1 MYGIDINF
9 LNDRA
14 DRPTDA
20 IVPVRKTAA
29 NSASKLPLLV
39 GLAVAIASCAG
50 VGGYW
55 LILQNQQKSLM
66 AESSVLDSQ
75 LVELQAKLAQ
85 VDTVRQQTQA
95 VEAEVQA
102 LASVFE
108 RIRPWS
114 AIVRDI
120 QGRIPGRTQISR
132 LVQVAPA
139 APGDLATAPA
149 APAAAP
155 AAGAPAASTSAAGG
169 LELGGNACSFDD
181 VNDFLLTLKSS
192 PFLESK
198 SVKITEASLGEIVP
212 GRCPGEVENGSPL
225 ALVTYTITGDIKSIP
240 ATALL
245 NELNRQQESTGLAA
259 RIRALQATGAIK

>member
-14 DRPTDA
+14 DRPVDA
-20 IVPVRKTAA
+20 IVPVKKTAA

-39 GLAVAIASCAG
+39 GLGVAIAACAG

-55 LILQNQQKSLM
+55 LILQNQQKGLI
-66 AESSVLDSQ
+66 AENSVLDSQ
-75 LVELQAKLAQ
+75 LAELQQKLAQ

-120 QGRIPGRTQISR
+120 QGRVPGRTQIAR
-132 LVQVAPA
+132 LVQTAPA
-139 APGDLATAPA
+139 DAA
-149 APAAAP
+149 APAAAG
-155 AAGAPAASTSAAGG
+155 AAAAAPAVGAAPASAAGG
-169 LELGGNACSFDD
+169 LELGGNACSFND

-192 PFLESK
+192 PFLDSESI
-198 SVKITEASLGEIVP
+198 KITEASLGAEVP

-259 RIRALQATGAIK
+259 RIRALQATGAIE

>member
-14 DRPTDA
+14 DRPIDA
-20 IVPVRKTAA
+20 IVPVKKTAT
-29 NSASKLPLLV
+29 NSASNLPVVAGLV
-39 GLAVAIASCAG
+39 VAIAACAG

-55 LILQNQQKSLM
+55 LILQNQQKGLV
-66 AESSVLDSQ
+66 AESSALDSQ
-75 LVELQAKLAQ
+75 LAELQAKLAK

-95 VEAEVQA
+95 VESEVQA

-120 QGRIPGRTQISR
+120 QGRIPSRTQISR
-132 LVQVAPA
+132 LVQ
-139 APGDLATAPA
+139 TAPA
-149 APAAAP
+149 AAAAADPAAA
-155 AAGAPAASTSAAGG
+155 AAPAASTSAAGG
-169 LELGGNACSFDD
+169 IELGGNACSFSD

-198 SVKITEASLGEIVP
+198 SLTIKDATLGAVVP
-212 GRCPGEVENGSPL
+212 GRCPGEVEDGSSL

-245 NELNRQQESTGLAA
+245 DELNRQQESTGLAA
-259 RIRALQATGAIK
+259 RIRALQATGAIE